1 MIRLVLLIFVSISS
15 SSVFATQMQI
25 KLLNQS
31 GQTIKTDKVYWSAVG
46 KPRPNI
52 CFWETTLQNGGSSI
66 GTCTEQPSTDRWKR
80 KVFLQFYCARWVR
93 CLFYWSYSATQLASR
108 MRAWLSNRRCR
119 WRRSCK
125 EESIVFLGGLSN

>member
-80 KVFLQFYCARWVR
+80 KVFLQFYCVDDVTFQKVKYPRNR
-93 CLFYWSYSATQLASR
+93 LAYGR
-108 MRAWLSNRRCR
+108 NHLIDNNGVYTIRIL
-119 WRRSCK
+119 
-125 EESIVFLGGLSN
+125 ESDC